1 MRNQM
6 KSSRLSMVLAVAM
19 GILVL
24 TFGAPASA
32 ASEQLTVKNVS
43 VSGGIVLV
51 TVKNVSLAP
60 AAANVV
66 VEAVVNDTAVWSLVP
81 VALLPGQS
89 TTVSAAFTGA
99 VTSVKTVGIRLGMTD
114 EATPY

>member
-6 KSSRLSMVLAVAM
+6 KSSRLSTVLAVAL
-19 GILVL
+19 GILVM
-24 TFGAPASA
+24 TIGAPAFA
-32 ASEQLTVKNVS
+32 ATEQLAVKSVS

-66 VEAVVNDTAVWSLVP
+66 VEAVVNDTPIWSLVP

-89 TTVSAAFTGA
+89 ATVSAAFTGT

>member
-6 KSSRLSMVLAVAM
+6 KGSRLSMVLAVAVA
-19 GILVL
+19 ILAM
-24 TFGAPASA
+24 TSGAPAVA
-32 ASEQLTVKNVS
+32 ATEQLTVKNVS

-51 TVKNVSLAP
+51 TVKNTSPLPAVS
-60 AAANVV
+60 NVS

-81 VALLPGQS
+81 VVLLPGQS

-99 VTSVKTVGIRLGMTD
+99 VSSVKTVGFKLGMTD
-114 EATPY
+114 DCLPI